1 MTDAERVEV
10 LALAWAL
17 LDGSPWYRG
26 GIDWSAEGHCLVTA
40 FATAWHERRGAPW
53 DYGEEQAY
61 DALRRLV
68 RMGMPD
74 PRQRAAA
81 YNDAPG
87 RRKRDVLR
95 LYEKA
100 AGKIGK

>member
-1 MTDAERVEV
+1 MTDAERIEV
-10 LALAWAL
+10 LALAYAL

-26 GIDWSAEGHCLVTA
+26 LGTNPDDAHCAVTA
-40 FATAWHERRGAPW
+40 FSIAFREKQQRWQYRGLDG
-53 DYGEEQAY
+53 DYYQ
-61 DALRRLV
+61 LRCLIDSV
-68 RMGMPD
+68 VPGGVQLP
-74 PRQRAAA
+74 A

-100 AGKIGK
+100 AAKIGK